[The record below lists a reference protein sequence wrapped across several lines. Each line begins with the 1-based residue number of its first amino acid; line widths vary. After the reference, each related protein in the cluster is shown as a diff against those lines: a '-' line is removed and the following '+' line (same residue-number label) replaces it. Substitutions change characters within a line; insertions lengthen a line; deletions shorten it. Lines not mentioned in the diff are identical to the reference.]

1 MSAGI
6 TVVKCGGGDEVAWLD
21 VCADVGIL
29 RRGGEQVIL
38 VHGGGRDIE
47 RLAGQL
53 GVPARTLVAPDGTE
67 SRYTDRAML
76 DVLTLAMAGR
86 VKPRLLAALAASGV
100 TAVGLTGVD
109 AGMLR
114 AVRKPA
120 RRSVVGGRT
129 FVVRDDHSGRIVDV
143 DTTLLRVLLR
153 AGLTPVVSPPA
164 AGPDGRALAAALRAR
179 RLLLLT
185 AAPGV
190 LADAAD
196 PSSVLSHCVLPRAGA
211 LEHAVTSGMYRKLVA
226 AREALDGPQVVVADG
241 RVRRPAIRAC
251 QGGGTAVVLQDQHP
265 VARR

>member
-1 MSAGI
+1 
-6 TVVKCGGGDEVAWLD
+6 
-21 VCADVGIL
+21 
-29 RRGGEQVIL
+29 
-38 VHGGGRDIE
+38 
-47 RLAGQL
+47 
-53 GVPARTLVAPDGTE
+53 
-67 SRYTDRAML
+67 
-76 DVLTLAMAGR
+76 MAGR

-164 AGPDGRALAAALRAR
+164 AGPDGRPLNVDADRAAAALAAALRAR

-226 AREALDGPQVVVADG
+226 AREALDGGVPQVVVADG